1 MIGQQERRRLK
12 GEKVWS
18 LYVSQGKNLPW
29 CIPNETLE
37 AKPAKLER

>member
-1 MIGQQERRRLK
+1 MEF
-12 GEKVWS
+12 VC
-18 LYVSQGKNLPW
+18 VSREAFFLE